1 MREESLPTFDHEA
14 LEADLKRLA
23 LEIQRQ
29 EKLPENRNLGG
40 EALLKKSLES
50 IVSPLSEE
58 AGEKV
63 PTSKSPSAVSSG
75 PNCPLPDYAQSS
87 GAKTK
92 LEIEYFLDMAFH
104 HGLDKAVSEARKS
117 SPFVLDAFHDALAGK
132 LYPELKK
139 RGVLK

>member
-1 MREESLPTFDHEA
+1 MREESLPDFDHKA
-14 LEADLKRLA
+14 LEADLERLT
-23 LEIQRQ
+23 LEIHRQ

-40 EALLKKSLES
+40 EALIKKSLES
-50 IVSPLSEE
+50 MAPPLSEE
-58 AGEKV
+58 AKEKA
-63 PTSKSPSAVSSG
+63 PASKS
-75 PNCPLPDYAQSS
+75 PLPDYAQES

-104 HGLDKAVSEARKS
+104 RGLDKAVSEARKS

-139 RGVLK
+139 RGILK